1 LFLTARK
8 IMNLDQNIYSKE
20 SVKARMLQNATKVWG
35 LKSPQSLDPFVKLLI
50 DAFST
55 EVFKA
60 NNEIQTVNAR
70 ILEKLAKLLT
80 PSIYTHPI
88 PAHAVAFTLPYESSE
103 ILLEHTEFFFRKQM
117 TSTVKSESDKQLNIP
132 FTPVGNVRINKIQT
146 AVMFVG
152 NTCYSVDDR
161 LNKIPVA
168 RFQGKPE
175 DYRKITIGVDVSR
188 YANEN
193 FPKYISVFCSN
204 PAFEH
209 IDFVY
214 KLLPY
219 ITVTSNGNPLFVR
232 EGLSYLT
239 NSQQDGYE
247 QMFREQSIRNKA
259 IEDIKSIYRHKFIEI
274 TGLSNSLF
282 SEPGILPQNLDFL
295 NEKEEIRKQLG
306 DKRYLWLTF
315 EFPPQFSAEILDNF
329 SFVMNAFPIY
339 NRGWKKTEYS
349 LDIMGNNIPL
359 VTDEGEHFLYVDEVQ
374 DGDGR
379 RYTEIPF
386 TPADDLKKGLYTV
399 RKGGMERF
407 TNRNAVDMIAN
418 VLELTRDEIAAFS
431 LLNRD
436 NVKGV
441 LSEMS
446 DKMKTM
452 VQKVNNAKRNIRQ
465 ELNYVIMEPV
475 EKTDHTYASFWVTH
489 CTLANHMRPGT
500 ELSNQL
506 KSQTVV
512 LLTETIGGAEEQ
524 KGTDS
529 IQAYRYALTTRDK
542 IISLED
548 VKNYCRMVLKDEVKE
563 VRVRRG
569 TMISNRPKEGFVRTV
584 EIEIIPQNYSFYGRA
599 YWENMANILRNQI
612 ISKAI
617 DGIEYVVKISNEDV
631 DFDEI

>member
-1 LFLTARK
+1 
-8 IMNLDQNIYSKE
+8 MNLDQNIYSKE

-80 PSIYTHPI
+80 PSIYTHPV
-88 PAHAVAFTLPYESSE
+88 PAHAIAFTQPSDSSE
-103 ILLEHTEFFFRKQM
+103 ILLEHTEFFFRKHI
-117 TSTVKSESDKQLNIP
+117 TSTIKSESDKQINIP
-132 FTPVGNVRINKIQT
+132 FTPVGNVRINKVQT
-146 AVMFVG
+146 SVMFVG
-152 NTCYSVDDR
+152 NTCYSIDER

-168 RFQGKPE
+168 RFQGRPE
-175 DYRKITIGVDVSR
+175 DYRKVTIGIDISK
-188 YANEN
+188 YSQET
-193 FPKYISVFCSN
+193 FPKYLSIYCSN

-209 IDFVY
+209 LDFTY

-219 ITVTSNGNPLFVR
+219 ITVTSNGNPLFVK
-232 EGLSYLT
+232 EGLTYYQNT
-239 NSQQDGYE
+239 QADGYE
-247 QMFREQSIRNKA
+247 QIFHEQSIHNKI
-259 IEDIKSIYRHKFIEI
+259 IEDVKSIYRHKFIEVSGI
-274 TGLSNSLF
+274 STSLF
-282 SEPGILPQNLDFL
+282 SEPGKLPDNLSFVDY
-295 NEKEEIRKQLG
+295 KEEILKHIDG
-306 DKRYLWLTF
+306 KRYLWLTL

-329 SFVMNAFPIY
+329 SFVLNAFPIY

-386 TPADDLKKGLYTV
+386 TPNDDLKKGLYTV

-436 NVKGV
+436 NVKGM

-446 DKMKTM
+446 DKMKSM
-452 VQKVNNAKRNIRQ
+452 VQKVNNARRTVKQ

-475 EKTDHTYASFWVTH
+475 DKTDHTYASFWITH
-489 CTLANHMRPGT
+489 CTLANHLRPGT

-506 KSQTVV
+506 KSQLLV
-512 LLTETIGGAEEQ
+512 LLSETIGGAEEQ

-529 IQAYRYALTTRDK
+529 IQAYKYALTTRDK

-548 VKNYCRMVLKDEVKE
+548 VKNYCRMMLKDELKE
-563 VRVRRG
+563 VRVKRG
-569 TMISNRPKEGFVRTV
+569 TMISNKPKEGFIRTV
-584 EIEIIPQNYSFYGRA
+584 EVEIIPNNYSFYGRL

-612 ISKAI
+612 ILKAI
-617 DGIEYVVKISNEDV
+617 DGIEYLVKVTNEDT
-631 DFDEI
+631 DFA

>member
-1 LFLTARK
+1 
-8 IMNLDQNIYSKE
+8 MNLDQNIYSKE

-80 PSIYTHPI
+80 PSIYTHPV
-88 PAHAVAFTLPYESSE
+88 PAHAVAFTNPTESTE
-103 ILLEHTEFFFRKQM
+103 VLLEHTEFFFRKQM
-117 TSTVKSESDKQLNIP
+117 VSTVKSESDKQINIP
-132 FTPVGNVRINKIQT
+132 FTPVGNVRINKAQT
-146 AVMFVG
+146 SVMFVG
-152 NTCYSVDDR
+152 NTCYGIDDR
-161 LNKIPVA
+161 LNKVPIA
-168 RFQGKPE
+168 RFQGRPE
-175 DYRKITIGVDVSR
+175 DYRKITIGINVSK
-188 YANEN
+188 YSSEK
-193 FPKYISVFCSN
+193 FPKNLSIYCSN

-219 ITVTSNGNPLFVR
+219 ITVTSNNNPLFIR
-232 EGLSYLT
+232 EGLTYLKDNVT
-239 NSQQDGYE
+239 DGYE
-247 QMFREQSIRNKA
+247 QIFKEQSIQNK
-259 IEDIKSIYRHKFIEI
+259 IVEDVKSIYHHKFIEI
-274 TGLSNSLF
+274 KGISESLF
-282 SEPGILPQNLDFL
+282 TEEGKLPENLNFL
-295 NEKEEIRKQLG
+295 DYKEEINKYLDG
-306 DKRYLWLTF
+306 KKFLWLTF

-329 SFVMNAFPIY
+329 SFVLNAFPIY

-359 VTDEGEHFLYVDEVQ
+359 VTDDGEHFLYVDEVQ

-386 TPADDLKKGLYTV
+386 TPSDDLKKGLYTV

-407 TNRNAVDMIAN
+407 SNRNAVDMIAS

-436 NVKGV
+436 NVKGI

-446 DKMKTM
+446 DRMKSM
-452 VQKVNNAKRNIRQ
+452 IQKVNNAKRSIKQ

-475 EKTDHTYASFWVTH
+475 DKTDHTYASFWVTH
-489 CTLANHMRPGT
+489 STLANHMRPGT

-506 KSQTVV
+506 KSQMLV

-529 IQAYRYALTTRDK
+529 IQAYKYALTTRDK

-548 VKNYCRMVLKDEVKE
+548 VKNYCRMVLKDELKE
-563 VRVRRG
+563 VRVTRG
-569 TMISNRPKEGFVRTV
+569 TMISNKPKEGFVRTV
-584 EIEIIPQNYSFYGRA
+584 EVEIIPQNYSFYGRM
-599 YWENMANILRNQI
+599 YWENMANMLRNRI

-617 DGIEYVVKISNEDV
+617 DGIEYVVKVTNEDS
-631 DFDEI
+631 DFSDN

>member
-1 LFLTARK
+1 
-8 IMNLDQNIYSKE
+8 MNLDQNIYSKE

-88 PAHAVAFTLPYESSE
+88 PSHAIAFTQPYESSE
-103 ILLEHTEFFFRKQM
+103 MLLEHTEFFFKKQM
-117 TSTVKSESDKQLNIP
+117 TSTVKSESDKQINIP
-132 FTPVGNVRINKIQT
+132 FTPIGNVRINKAQT
-146 AVMFVG
+146 SIMFVG
-152 NTCYSVDDR
+152 NTCYGIDDR
-161 LNKIPVA
+161 LNKIPIA
-168 RFQGKPE
+168 RFQGRPE
-175 DYRKITIGVDVSR
+175 DYRKVTIGIDVSK
-188 YANEN
+188 YTQET
-193 FPKYISVFCSN
+193 FPKNISLYCSN

-209 IDFVY
+209 LDFTY

-219 ITVTSNGNPLFVR
+219 ITVSANGNPLFVK
-232 EGLSYLT
+232 EGLTYYKNT
-239 NSQQDGYE
+239 QPDGYE
-247 QMFREQSIRNKA
+247 QMFREQSIQNKI
-259 IEDIKSIYRHKFIEI
+259 IEDVKSIYHHKFIEI
-274 TGLSNSLF
+274 SGISASFF
-282 SEPGILPQNLDFL
+282 SEPGKLPDNLDFVDY
-295 NEKEEIRKQLG
+295 KDEIIKYIDG
-306 DKRYLWLTF
+306 KKYLWLTL

-329 SFVMNAFPIY
+329 SFVLNAFPIY

-359 VTDEGEHFLYVDEVQ
+359 ITDEGEHFLYVDEVQ
-374 DGDGR
+374 DGEGR

-386 TPADDLKKGLYTV
+386 TPNDDLRKGLYTV

-446 DKMKTM
+446 DKMKSM
-452 VQKVNNAKRNIRQ
+452 VQKVNNAKRNVKQ

-475 EKTDHTYASFWVTH
+475 DKTDHTYAAFWITH
-489 CTLANHMRPGT
+489 ATLANHLRPGT

-506 KSQTVV
+506 KSQTLI
-512 LLTETIGGAEEQ
+512 LLTESIGGAEEQ

-529 IQAYRYALTTRDK
+529 IQAYKYALTTRDK

-548 VKNYCRMVLKDEVKE
+548 VKNYCRMVLKDELKE
-563 VRVRRG
+563 VRVTRG
-569 TMISNRPKEGFVRTV
+569 TMISNKPKEGFIRTV
-584 EIEIIPQNYSFYGRA
+584 EVEIVPQNYSFYGRS
-599 YWENMANILRNQI
+599 YWENMANVLRNQI

-617 DGIEYVVKISNEDV
+617 DGIEYRIKVTNEDL
-631 DFDEI
+631 DFN

>member
-1 LFLTARK
+1 
-8 IMNLDQNIYSKE
+8 MNLDQNIYSKE

-88 PAHAVAFTLPYESSE
+88 PAHAVAYTLPFESSE

-117 TSTVKSESDKQLNIP
+117 SSTVKSESDKQLNIP
-132 FTPVGNVRINKIQT
+132 FTPIGSIRTNKAQT

-152 NTCYSVDDR
+152 NTCYSIDER
-161 LNKIPVA
+161 LNKIPIS
-168 RFQGKPE
+168 RFQGKPS
-175 DYRKITIGVDVSR
+175 DYRKITIGIDVSK
-188 YANEN
+188 YSNEK
-193 FPKYISVFCSN
+193 FPRTLGIFCSN

-209 IDFVY
+209 LDYVY

-219 ITVTSNGNPLFVR
+219 ITVSSNGNPLFVK
-232 EGLSYLT
+232 EGLTYLKKEQ
-239 NSQQDGYE
+239 SEGYE
-247 QMFREQSIRNKA
+247 QLFHEQSIQTKI
-259 IEDIKSIYRHKFIEI
+259 IEDIKSIYHHKFIEVM
-274 TGLSNSLF
+274 GLSRDLF
-282 SEPGILPQNLDFL
+282 LESGKLPQDLDFL
-295 NEKEEIRKQLG
+295 NDREEIQKYISG
-306 DKRYLWLTF
+306 KSFLWLTF

-329 SFVMNAFPIY
+329 TFVLNAFPIY

-359 VTDEGEHFLYVDEVQ
+359 ITEEGEHFLYVDEVQ
-374 DGDGR
+374 DGEGR
-379 RYTEIPF
+379 KYTEIPF
-386 TPADDLKKGLYTV
+386 TPSDDLKKGLYTV

-407 TNRNAVDMIAN
+407 NNRNAVDMISN

-436 NVKGV
+436 NVKGM

-446 DKMKTM
+446 DKMKSM

-475 EKTDHTYASFWVTH
+475 EKTDHTYASFWITH
-489 CTLANHMRPGT
+489 CTFANHMRPGT
-500 ELSNQL
+500 ELSNQV
-506 KSQTVV
+506 KSQSLV

-524 KGTDS
+524 KGSDS
-529 IQAYRYALTTRDK
+529 IQAYKYALTTRDK

-548 VKNYCRMVLKDEVKE
+548 VKNYVRMVLKDELKD
-563 VRVRRG
+563 VRVKRG
-569 TMISNRPKEGFVRTV
+569 TMISIKPKEGFVRTV
-584 EIEIIPQNYSFYGRA
+584 EVEVIPQNYSFYGRV

-617 DGIEYVVKISNEDV
+617 DGIEYRVMVTNEDT
-631 DFDEI
+631 DLF